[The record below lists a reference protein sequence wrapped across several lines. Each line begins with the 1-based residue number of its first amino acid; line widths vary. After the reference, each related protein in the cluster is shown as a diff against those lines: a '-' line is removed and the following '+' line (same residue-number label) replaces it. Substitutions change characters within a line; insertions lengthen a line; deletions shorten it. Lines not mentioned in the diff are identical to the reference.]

1 MSFCYVRTISIALFL
16 SIFLFLNNGNF
27 KNNFYRKDNKYSSI
41 KIRTFRSLAEEYQK
55 DETEQCT
62 PAKQEPKEFVNNDI
76 EQDKNT
82 YKKFKNN
89 EQKKEILEEKMKD
102 FVKLYVNKSSG
113 ECQRYRL
120 QQHLKNYSSSN
131 EYKKFMNK
139 FVKFLKVHND
149 LNALKSQLHFNN
161 VRAATIIFIA
171 GFLSIFAILLTIS
184 AVAATSK
191 FTNNMLAIAGVGAL
205 GSALSLPGMALLFVP
220 AMLYVLNRK
229 SEITDYYSERIIRQ
243 VSNF

>member
-1 MSFCYVRTISIALFL
+1 
-16 SIFLFLNNGNF
+16 GNF

-41 KIRTFRSLAEEYQK
+41 KIRSFRSLAENQK
-55 DETEQCT
+55 VETEQST
-62 PAKQEPKEFVNNDI
+62 PAKPEPTEFVNNDI
-76 EQDKNT
+76 HQNKNT
-82 YKKFKNN
+82 FKKLKNN
-89 EQKKEILEEKMKD
+89 EKKKEILEEKMKD

-229 SEITDYYSERIIRQ
+229 NEITNHYSERIIKQ

>member
-1 MSFCYVRTISIALFL
+1 MSFCSVRIISIALFMCL
-16 SIFLFLNNGNF
+16 FLFLNNVNF
-27 KNNFYRKDNKYSSI
+27 KNNFYRKDNNYSSI
-41 KIRTFRSLAEEYQK
+41 KITTFRSLSENNSAV
-55 DETEQCT
+55 
-62 PAKQEPKEFVNNDI
+62 PEPCAPTNPESKVSVNTDIKEKKYNYTNLND
-76 EQDKNT
+76 
-82 YKKFKNN
+82 
-89 EQKKEILEEKMKD
+89 EQKKEILQEKMKN
-102 FVKLYVNKSSG
+102 FVELYLDKSST

-120 QQHLKNYSSSN
+120 QQHLKNYSSNN

-171 GFLSIFAILLTIS
+171 GFLSIFSILLTIA
-184 AVAATSK
+184 AVATTTK
-191 FTNNMLAIAGVGAL
+191 YTNNMIAVAGVGAL

-229 SEITDYYSERIIRQ
+229 NEITDHYSERIIRQ

>member
-1 MSFCYVRTISIALFL
+1 MSFCSVRTISIALFMCL
-16 SIFLFLNNGNF
+16 FLFLNNVTF
-27 KNNFYRKDNKYSSI
+27 KNNFYRKDNNYNSI
-41 KIRTFRSLAEEYQK
+41 KIRTFRSLAEENSV
-55 DETEQCT
+55 
-62 PAKQEPKEFVNNDI
+62 EPKPSTPTNPDSKVSVNTDI
-76 EQDKNT
+76 KE
-82 YKKFKNN
+82 KKLNYSKLTD
-89 EQKKEILEEKMKD
+89 EQKKEILQEKMKN
-102 FVKLYVNKSSG
+102 FVELYLDKSST

-120 QQHLKNYSSSN
+120 QQHLKNYSSNN

-171 GFLSIFAILLTIS
+171 GFLSIFAILLTIA
-184 AVAATSK
+184 AVATTTK
-191 FTNNMLAIAGVGAL
+191 YTKNMITVAGVGAL

-229 SEITDYYSERIIRQ
+229 NEITDHYSERIIRQ

>member
-1 MSFCYVRTISIALFL
+1 MSICSVRSISIALFL
-16 SIFLFLNNGNF
+16 CIFVFLNNSNF
-27 KNNFYRKDNKYSSI
+27 KNNFYRKDNKYSSK
-41 KIRTFRSLAEEYQK
+41 KIRTFRLLAEDQK
-55 DETEQCT
+55 IIAEQT
-62 PAKQEPKEFVNNDI
+62 TAAKEESKVFLNTDIQQNKNNCS
-76 EQDKNT
+76 KL
-82 YKKFKNN
+82 NN

-161 VRAATIIFIA
+161 VRAATVIFIA
-171 GFLSIFAILLTIS
+171 GFLSIFSILLTIS
-184 AVAATSK
+184 AVAATTK
-191 FTNNMLAIAGVGAL
+191 FTKNMLAIAGVGAL
-205 GSALSLPGMALLFVP
+205 GSALSLPGVALLFVP

-229 SEITDYYSERIIRQ
+229 SEITDHYSERIIRQ